1 MHISDI
7 TCWPPHLRLFINFL
21 QTFGKIPNYLHR
33 QQLQAETS
41 QKETDTNQFKP
52 KGHYITGPE
61 RQALLKVTTYFPAIF
76 NVSGGDYTH
85 ILYQQNKTGM
95 TECVNW
101 LGLIIL
107 TTYVLFVWTC
117 LGYCTLV
124 VVSQMK
130 KHFVCYN
137 TCSVY
142 KPCAACLG
150 SQVNATKKVLHNTLL
165 SNCKVDVYG

>member
-1 MHISDI
+1 V
-7 TCWPPHLRLFINFL
+7 FINFL

-41 QKETDTNQFKP
+41 QKETETNQFKP

-61 RQALLKVTTYFPAIF
+61 REALLKVTTYFPPFF

-85 ILYQQNKTGM
+85 ILYQENKTGM

-107 TTYVLFVWTC
+107 TTYVLFV
-117 LGYCTLV
+117 
-124 VVSQMK
+124 
-130 KHFVCYN
+130 
-137 TCSVY
+137 
-142 KPCAACLG
+142 
-150 SQVNATKKVLHNTLL
+150 
-165 SNCKVDVYG
+165 